1 MEKEVKITS
10 KMKVVINA
18 IREMGGKGFARE
30 VLNFLDAN
38 SAERTDLRTFN
49 AVNAT
54 LAYVKKAG
62 LLNSAKDVCGEG
74 EDARML
80 SVYSFFVFFLLFDEE
95 DEEEKDIV
103 EDAE

>member
-10 KMKVVINA
+10 KMKVAINA
-18 IREMGGKGFARE
+18 IRKIGGKGFARE

-38 SAERTDLRTFN
+38 QADRTELKTFN

-54 LAYVKKAG
+54 LAYAKKAG
-62 LLNSAKDVCGEG
+62 LLDSVKAVYNDEK
-74 EDARML
+74 ML
-80 SVYSFFVFFLLFDEE
+80 TKYSVNDNTPSFEE
-95 DEEEKDIV
+95 EEEKDIV

>member
-10 KMKVVINA
+10 KMKMVLVA
-18 IREMGGKGFARE
+18 IKEMGGKGFARE

-38 SAERTDLRTFN
+38 QADRTELKTFN

-54 LAYVKKAG
+54 LAYAKKAG
-62 LLNSAKDVCGEG
+62 LLDSVKAVYNDEK
-74 EDARML
+74 ML
-80 SVYSFFVFFLLFDEE
+80 TKYSVNDNTPSF
-95 DEEEKDIV
+95 EEEEEEDIV

>member
-10 KMKVVINA
+10 KMKMAINA
-18 IREMGGKGFARE
+18 IREIGGKGFARE

-38 SAERTDLRTFN
+38 QADRTELKTFN

-54 LAYVKKAG
+54 LAYAKKAG
-62 LLNSAKDVCGEG
+62 LLDSAKAVYNDEK
-74 EDARML
+74 ML
-80 SVYSFFVFFLLFDEE
+80 TKYSVNDNTPSF
-95 DEEEKDIV
+95 EEEKEEDIV

>member
-10 KMKVVINA
+10 KMKMVLVA
-18 IREMGGKGFARE
+18 IKEMGGKGFARE

-38 SAERTDLRTFN
+38 QADRTELKTFN

-54 LAYVKKAG
+54 LAYAKKAG
-62 LLNSAKDVCGEG
+62 LLDSVKAVYNDEK
-74 EDARML
+74 ML
-80 SVYSFFVFFLLFDEE
+80 TKYSVNDNTPSFEE
-95 DEEEKDIV
+95 EEEKDIV

>member
-10 KMKVVINA
+10 KMKMVLVA
-18 IREMGGKGFARE
+18 IKEMGGKGFARE

-38 SAERTDLRTFN
+38 QADRTELKTFN

-54 LAYVKKAG
+54 LAYAKKAG
-62 LLNSAKDVCGEG
+62 LLDSVKAAYNDEK
-74 EDARML
+74 ML
-80 SVYSFFVFFLLFDEE
+80 TKYSVNDNTPSF
-95 DEEEKDIV
+95 EEEKEEDIV